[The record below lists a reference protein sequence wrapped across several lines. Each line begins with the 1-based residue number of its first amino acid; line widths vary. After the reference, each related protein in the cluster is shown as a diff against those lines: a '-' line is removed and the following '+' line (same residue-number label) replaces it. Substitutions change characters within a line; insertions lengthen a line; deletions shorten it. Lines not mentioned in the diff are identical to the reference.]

1 MVVRQRLIFLFSVM
15 KKMKLNASKLL
26 LNKVRIIELNNE
38 QEQKIKGGYYKTV
51 ERACAVSLDC
61 VPLSIGCP
69 AFTVEAGCR
78 ATAMSV
84 CFCED

>member
-1 MVVRQRLIFLFSVM
+1 M
-15 KKMKLNASKLL
+15 KKVKLNASKLM
-26 LNKVRIIELNNE
+26 LNRVRIMELNNE
-38 QEQKIKGGYYKTV
+38 QVGKVKGGYYKTV
-51 ERACAVSLDC
+51 ERVCAVSIDC

-69 AFTVEAGCR
+69 PFTVEGGCK